1 MNTDITTL
9 QAILPILVPALIMVI
24 KAMIPKL
31 PKVWL
36 PILAPVLGAGI
47 EFAAT
52 GVFGANTVVGA
63 VLGSAGVGLREILDQ
78 VKKQMTGGLPLSAV
92 LGLTGLIGLIGVTAG
107 CASFVK
113 TSYRASAIT
122 EASVEAGMTVWGD
135 YVKAQR
141 AQGVEHPDQEAA
153 VKDAF
158 LKYQAAMSAVC
169 DAGEALEKS
178 QDEAGFERAVATGT
192 AALSGLLDLI
202 RQFLPPVEQVKL
214 LLAQ

>member
-9 QAILPILVPALIMVI
+9 QAILPILVPALIMII
-24 KAMIPKL
+24 KTMIPKL

-36 PILAPVLGAGI
+36 PSLAPVLGAGI
-47 EFAAT
+47 EFCAT

-92 LGLTGLIGLIGVTAG
+92 LVPIFCLLLASGAG

-135 YVKAQR
+135 YVKSQR
-141 AQGVEHPDQEAA
+141 AQGFEHPEQEAA